1 MLILSQYLLS
11 LEGQD
16 FYDGKNFF
24 FTISIL
30 LILNNVSIMFDIIV
44 KSYLIIFICDNK
56 FLCFITFRSFQSNQ
70 HFAKSLY
77 LNEINFCEINFG
89 MDLFS
94 RIPKLKF
101 FA

>member
-16 FYDGKNFF
+16 FYDGKKFF

-44 KSYLIIFICDNK
+44 KIVNVP
-56 FLCFITFRSFQSNQ
+56 
-70 HFAKSLY
+70 
-77 LNEINFCEINFG
+77 
-89 MDLFS
+89 LFS
-94 RIPKLKF
+94 VKSAFCKKFIP
-101 FA
+101 